1 MNDNDLLLDW
11 LITWQIRWIMHG
23 NECAALAID
32 AMQPDLRDAIDARTR
47 NGVRVEVAKAYAR
60 LDVQQVAEDCMKDAA
75 CEVAKTWAK
84 HMGVNALDAC
94 QRARNKFTGVILL
107 GATLAE
113 TIQRVLDDDQRRV
126 THAILWHRIEGETVE
141 QIRKQAAITHQIG
154 ERSMKAAMKTA
165 AAAAMRIGGE
175 VVWPQLPFD
184 ALIWLSVLDSRTSEI
199 CRYRHGRVAP
209 LPGRSLPRRYDGHPK
224 LDPPKARP
232 PAHPNCRS
240 VIMPLLRNAG
250 LPTIP
255 SYYQWLRRQPAN
267 IQNEALGPTRY
278 NLWKRQG
285 VAPERFSDEGRRLT
299 WPELRA
305 KL

>member
-11 LITWQIRWIMHG
+11 LITWQIRWIMYG
-23 NECAALAID
+23 NECAALVIN
-32 AMQPDLRDAIDARTR
+32 AMRPDLRNAIDARTR
-47 NGVRVEVAKAYAR
+47 SDVRSEVAKAYTTI
-60 LDVQQVAEDCMKDAA
+60 DVKQLAEDCVKDAA
-75 CEVAKTWAK
+75 CEVAKTWAV
-84 HMGVNALDAC
+84 HIDVDELDAC
-94 QRARNKFTGVILL
+94 QRARDKFTGTILL
-107 GATLAE
+107 GATLAD
-113 TIQRVLDDDQRRV
+113 TIQTVLNDDRRRV
-126 THAILWHRIEGETVE
+126 TRTILWNRTEGATVE
-141 QIRKQAAITHQIG
+141 QIRSQVAIAHQIG

-165 AAAAMRIGGE
+165 AAAAIRVGGE
-175 VVWPQLPFD
+175 VVWAQLPFD

-209 LPGRSLPRRYDGHPK
+209 LPGHTLPSRYDGHPK

-240 VIMPLLRNAG
+240 VIMPLLQNAG

-299 WPELRA
+299 LAELRA